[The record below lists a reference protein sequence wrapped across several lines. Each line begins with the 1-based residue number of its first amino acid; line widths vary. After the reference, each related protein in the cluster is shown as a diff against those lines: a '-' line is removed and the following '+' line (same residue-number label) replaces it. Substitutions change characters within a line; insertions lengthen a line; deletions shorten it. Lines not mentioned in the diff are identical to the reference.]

1 MARGHEGCASVV
13 VPFRPHPRPLPAGE
27 GAQAREKV
35 GVTMSFAIFDIE
47 TRIDKALIRAVMYP
61 HEDVTDEEAYRRFRQ
76 RLVEEREG
84 RSDFMP
90 VAFHIPITIV
100 VGNVASNRILTSV
113 EALCEEN
120 YSEEGIVRE
129 FWRRVE
135 LFPGTLVTFNGR
147 NFDLPV
153 LELQA
158 LRYGCQAPRYFNE
171 KYGHRYRYSEERHYD
186 LLDFLTNAGVHRLRG
201 GFHLLTKLIGLPG
214 KTSINGAEVQR
225 LWEDGQLARIQAY
238 CRQDVI
244 QTYGLFLRVE
254 LMRGRLTPQAYQA
267 ALEAAAPF
275 LHELHAPLETTA
287 DPDANAMVPPLNG
300 VDGDGHAHDAA
311 S

>member
-1 MARGHEGCASVV
+1 
-13 VPFRPHPRPLPAGE
+13 
-27 GAQAREKV
+27 
-35 GVTMSFAIFDIE
+35 MSFAIFDIE
-47 TRIDKALIRAVMYP
+47 TRIDKALIREVMYP
-61 HEDVTDEEAYRRFRQ
+61 HEDLADEEAYQRFRQ
-76 RLVEEREG
+76 QLVDEREG
-84 RSDFMP
+84 RSDFIP

-100 VGNVASNRILTSV
+100 IGNVTSNRILTAV
-113 EALCEEN
+113 ETLCEES

-135 LFPGTLVTFNGR
+135 RFPGTLVTFNGR

-171 KYGHRYRYSEERHYD
+171 KYGHRYRYSEDGHYD
-186 LLDFLTNAGVHRLRG
+186 LLDFLTNAGAHRLRG

-214 KTSINGAEVQR
+214 KTWMNGAKIQR
-225 LWEDGQLARIQAY
+225 LWEEGQLAQVQRY

-244 QTYGLFLRVE
+244 QTYGLFLRIE

-267 ALEAAAPF
+267 ALQAAAPF
-275 LHELHAPLETTA
+275 LQELHNPLETA
-287 DPDANAMVPPLNG
+287 SRAAFDGMAPPLAG
-300 VDGDGHAHDAA
+300 AEADERPQAA
-311 S
+311 DS